1 MASPEHGRMLAFA
14 PSEGFIWG
22 MSVKLFSVIFSLL
35 ISFGAWAETS
45 YSQFPNGPSAD
56 PNYFPIGVWL
66 QGPNKIQQYK
76 NIGINVFVGFYGDLD
91 QTSLAQ
97 FANAGMSLIPTQN
110 NVGLTSAQQTAIK
123 GWLPF
128 DEPDN
133 AQPDG
138 KGGYGRPCI
147 PPSTVIG
154 WYNDQKANDPTRPV
168 LLNFGKGVAKVN
180 WVGRGSCRGDTS
192 YYQKASAGA
201 DILAFDV
208 YPISAGYPL
217 EDIAKGVSN
226 LRTWSNNQKIIW
238 NYVEA
243 AAINGG
249 AVPTGGQVR
258 SEVWMS
264 IVHGSM
270 GIVYFAHEFAP
281 KFREDGLFNHPALV
295 RAIGALNAEIKSL
308 APVLNSP
315 TLSGLQTSSAVPVAT
330 MMKQY
335 AGATYVFATAMRG
348 TATTASFTL
357 PSVGPGTVEVINEN
371 RTLALSD
378 GKFQDSFAGYGVH
391 LYRVATGLLR

>member
-1 MASPEHGRMLAFA
+1 
-14 PSEGFIWG
+14 

-35 ISFGAWAETS
+35 ISFSAWAAS
-45 YSQFPNGPSAD
+45 PYSQFPNGPSAD

-66 QGPNKIQQYK
+66 QGPNKIQEYK

-97 FANAGMSLIPTQN
+97 FASASMSLIPTQN
-110 NVGLTSAQQTAIK
+110 NIGLRSAQRTAIK
-123 GWLPF
+123 GWLLF

-168 LLNFGKGVAKVN
+168 LLNFGRGVAKVN
-180 WVGRGSCRGDTS
+180 WAGRGSCTGDTS
-192 YYQKASAGA
+192 YYQKASAGG

-208 YPISAGYPL
+208 YPISGGYPL

-243 AAINGG
+243 AAINGS
-249 AVPTGGQVR
+249 AIPTGAQVR
-258 SEVWMS
+258 SEAWMS

-270 GIVYFAHEFAP
+270 GIIYFAHEFAP

-295 RAIGALNAEIKSL
+295 QAIGTLNSEIKSL
-308 APVLNSP
+308 APILNSP

-357 PSVGPGTVEVINEN
+357 PSLVPGTVEVLNEN
-371 RTLALSD
+371 RTLALSN

-391 LYRVATGLLR
+391 IYRIATELSP